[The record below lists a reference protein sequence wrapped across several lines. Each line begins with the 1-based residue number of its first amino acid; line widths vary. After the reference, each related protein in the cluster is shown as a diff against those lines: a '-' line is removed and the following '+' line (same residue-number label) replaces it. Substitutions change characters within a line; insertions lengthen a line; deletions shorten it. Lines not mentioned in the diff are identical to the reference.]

1 MNNNYD
7 YLETNLCEITED
19 YGFFPAFEDGR
30 IIWNIAVFP
39 KAGKKEKFCATL
51 KELNIPLVS
60 DCKKAPRINKVKECF
75 VFDRSRFPKITAM
88 IEKTVQT
95 R

>member
-1 MNNNYD
+1 MNNKYD

-19 YGFFPAFEDGR
+19 YGLFPTFEEGS
-30 IIWNIAVFP
+30 IVWNVAAFP
-39 KAGKKEKFCATL
+39 KAGKREKFCEIL
-51 KELNIPLVS
+51 KELNIPVVS
-60 DCKKAPRINKVKECF
+60 DSKKGPRIKQLKECF

-88 IEKTVQT
+88 IEKTVQA